1 MERAPA
7 SIAWLFVFVGFR
19 RVRATLVN
27 AKIKILLTLTFFGG
41 PGCRKASWAGIF
53 QTIFRNESAPGTG
66 IEPGSAAWQ
75 TRSLTTAPREEGSA
89 KLSFPSL
96 YIASADCALR

>member
-27 AKIKILLTLTFFGG
+27 AKIKILLTLTFFRGSRMPKGIMGG
-41 PGCRKASWAGIF
+41 NISDNF
-53 QTIFRNESAPGTG
+53 Q
-66 IEPGSAAWQ
+66 
-75 TRSLTTAPREEGSA
+75 
-89 KLSFPSL
+89 K
-96 YIASADCALR
+96 

>member
-66 IEPGSAAWQ
+66 IEPGVGRLADQVTDHSATGGGLRKTKFSVAIY
-75 TRSLTTAPREEGSA
+75 SL
-89 KLSFPSL
+89 
-96 YIASADCALR
+96 C

>member
-27 AKIKILLTLTFFGG
+27 AKIKILLTLTFFAGR
-41 PGCRKASWAGIF
+41 PGMHERHHGREYFRS
-53 QTIFRNESAPGTG
+53 IFRNESARPGR
-66 IEPGSAAWQ
+66 ESNPGSALAWQ
-75 TRSLTTAPREEGSA
+75 TRPSLTTAPREEGLR
-89 KLSFPSL
+89 KTSFPSL
-96 YIASADCALR
+96 YIASA

>member
-7 SIAWLFVFVGFR
+7 KHSSGCCVFVGFR

-66 IEPGSAAWQ
+66 IEPGSALLG
-75 TRSLTTAPREEGSA
+75 RPGH
-89 KLSFPSL
+89 
-96 YIASADCALR
+96 